1 MKKIASLCVLL
12 IMSSVI
18 GAQQN
23 YGILFPTDVQRSQKC
38 RYFNQV
44 FQQKPKEVRFG
55 VKEANG
61 QLFFEIND
69 KRWFDQLFKK
79 SGDGM
84 AIDVVPKSRYACEV
98 FQVKKQQIRGTLLK
112 PVFAK
117 HLRKGLRPTKNK
129 LYRVRVGTLPPGME
143 KEELEFNILF
153 LNNKTLCQYYWIYD
167 LESYPWDLL
176 DMGMYLDSLVYDK
189 KKVTSIKDK
198 FIMKYKTLTFTIP
211 FEKNKSVY
219 AAEDIKPLYDSL
231 RLTDFDIKKISI
243 RAYASVEGSLKRNV
257 ELQEQRASSIAEAMQ
272 SFQKPTIVTEINSSE
287 NWVEFLN
294 DVSGT
299 KYEHLKSFSKEEVKK
314 RLVGNVSRALE
325 PYLKRHRKAVIT
337 LELDRK
343 DKYKEMT
350 ISTLTDLFNTA
361 ITNDKIQEA
370 LEIQNSIFDK
380 LKGKETPPDLLT
392 KMSVPK
398 QVKYVPILNKNSM
411 FKFSRDD
418 RFSLIVLNEL
428 LQLEKLAP
436 NSKKVKYN
444 IAVAKFKLW
453 RFNHK
458 SVTESNL
465 KNQIISLKKYNIDPA
480 LIDRMLVN
488 FHIVKAEKLMRQ
500 RNYKAK
506 DISVKYI
513 QANYRKFPL
522 TNYDYLSLAQFFSF
536 YANVDAAVELL
547 DEKVRSITTDEDL
560 LFYYLN
566 LTLIDKRLTQ
576 SSDYRTTMLNAI
588 NMNKDRFCKI
598 FNSISNG
605 GVTFQLLEN
614 EYLRKTY
621 CENCKDE

>member
-1 MKKIASLCVLL
+1 MKKIVALIILL
-12 IMSSVI
+12 NVPLMIE
-18 GAQQN
+18 AQN
-23 YGILFPTDVQRSQKC
+23 KHGILFPTDVQRTQRC
-38 RYFNQV
+38 QYFNQI

-55 VKEANG
+55 IKVTNN

-69 KRWFDQLFKK
+69 KKWFDRLFKK

-84 AIDVVPKSRYACEV
+84 AIDVVSKSRYACDIET
-98 FQVKKQQIRGTLLK
+98 VKKQQIRGTLLK
-112 PVFAK
+112 PVLAK
-117 HLRKGLRPTKNK
+117 QLRKGLNPTKNK
-129 LYRVRVGTLPPGME
+129 LYRVRVGSLPPGTE
-143 KEELEFNILF
+143 EDELEFNILF

-176 DMGMYLDSLVYDK
+176 DMGMYLDSVTYAK
-189 KKVTSIKDK
+189 KKVVSTKDT

-211 FEKNKSVY
+211 FEKNKSAY

-231 RLTDFDIKKISI
+231 RLTDFNIKKINI
-243 RAYASVEGSLKRNV
+243 RAYASVEGSLERNV
-257 ELQEQRASSIAEAMQ
+257 ELQEQRANSIAIALQ
-272 SFQKPTIVTEINSSE
+272 SFQKPTINTEINSSE

-294 DVSGT
+294 DISET
-299 KYEHLKSFSKEEVKK
+299 KYGHLKELNKEQIKK
-314 RLVGNVSRALE
+314 KLVGNVSIALE

-337 LELDRK
+337 LELDKK

-350 ISTLTDLFNTA
+350 VSTLTNLFSAA
-361 ITNDKIQEA
+361 ISNDKIEEA
-370 LEIQNSIFDK
+370 LAIQNSIFEK
-380 LKGKETPPDLLT
+380 FKGKETPPDLLT
-392 KMSVPK
+392 KMVVPK
-398 QVKYVPILNKNSM
+398 QLKYASILNKNSM
-411 FKFSRDD
+411 FKFSMDD

-436 NSKKVKYN
+436 SSKKIKYN
-444 IAVAKFKLW
+444 IVVTKFKLW
-453 RFNHK
+453 RFNHQSINEK
-458 SVTESNL
+458 NL
-465 KNQIISLKKYNIDPA
+465 KKQILNLKKYGILQP

-500 RNYKAK
+500 RNYAAK

-513 QANYRKFPL
+513 QNNYRKFHL

-547 DEKVRSITTDEDL
+547 DEKTRNITIDEDL

-566 LTLIDKRLTQ
+566 LTLINKRLTE
-576 SSDYRTTMLNAI
+576 SSDYRTIMLNAI
-588 NMNKDRFCKI
+588 NMNKERFCKI
-598 FNSISNG
+598 FNSINNG

-621 CENCKDE
+621 CENCID

>member
-1 MKKIASLCVLL
+1 MLLIASSMVE
-12 IMSSVI
+12 
-18 GAQQN
+18 AQSN
-23 YGILFPTDVQRSQKC
+23 YGILFPTDLQRSQKC

-55 VKEANG
+55 VKEVNG

-84 AIDVVPKSRYACEV
+84 AIDVVPKSRYACDIPTI
-98 FQVKKQQIRGTLLK
+98 KKQQIRGTLLK

-117 HLRKGLRPTKNK
+117 QLRKGLRPTKNK
-129 LYRVRVGTLPPGME
+129 LYRVRVGTVPSGMA

-176 DMGMYLDSLVYDK
+176 DMGMYLDSLVYNK

-198 FIMKYKTLTFTIP
+198 FVMKYKTLTFTIP

-219 AAEDIKPLYDSL
+219 AAEDIKPMYDSL
-231 RLTDFDIKKISI
+231 RLTDFNIKKINI

-257 ELQEQRASSIAEAMQ
+257 ELQEQRANSIAQAMQ
-272 SFQKPTIVTEINSSE
+272 SFQKPTIITEINSSE

-294 DVSGT
+294 DISGT
-299 KYEHLKSFSKEEVKK
+299 KYETLRSLSKEEVKK
-314 RLVGNVSRALE
+314 RLVGSVSKELE

-337 LELDRK
+337 LELDKK

-350 ISTLTDLFNTA
+350 IATLTGLFSTA
-361 ITNDKIQEA
+361 VSDDKIEEA

-398 QVKYVPILNKNSM
+398 QLKYVPILNKNSM

-428 LQLEKLAP
+428 QQLEKLAP
-436 NSKKVKYN
+436 KSKKVKYN
-444 IAVAKFKLW
+444 ITVAKFKLW
-453 RFNHK
+453 RFNHQ
-458 SVTESNL
+458 SVSESDL
-465 KNQIISLKKYNIDPA
+465 KNHISSLKKHGISQA

-500 RNYKAK
+500 RNYRAK

-513 QANYRKFPL
+513 QSNYKKFPL

-536 YANVDAAVELL
+536 YANVDAAVALL
-547 DEKVRSITTDEDL
+547 DEKVRDITTDEDL

-566 LTLIDKRLTQ
+566 LTLINKRLTG
-576 SSDYRTTMLNAI
+576 STDYRTTMLNAI

-598 FNSISNG
+598 FNSISNR

-614 EYLRKTY
+614 EYLRQTY
-621 CENCKDE
+621 CENCGD

>member
-1 MKKIASLCVLL
+1 MRKIISLL
-12 IMSSVI
+12 ILLTVSPMVE
-18 GAQQN
+18 AQGN

-55 VKEANG
+55 VKETNG

-79 SGDGM
+79 SGDGI
-84 AIDVVPKSRYACEV
+84 AIDVVPKSRYACDISTI
-98 FQVKKQQIRGTLLK
+98 KKQQIRGTLLK
-112 PVFAK
+112 PVLAK
-117 HLRKGLRPTKNK
+117 QLRKGLRSTKNK
-129 LYRVRVGTLPPGME
+129 LYRVRVGALPSGME
-143 KEELEFNILF
+143 NEELEFNILF

-198 FIMKYKTLTFTIP
+198 FVMKYKTLTFTIP

-219 AAEDIKPLYDSL
+219 ATEDIKPLYDSL
-231 RLTDFDIKKISI
+231 RLTDFNIKKINI

-257 ELQEQRASSIAEAMQ
+257 ELQEQRASSIAAAMQ

-294 DVSGT
+294 DITGT
-299 KYEHLKSFSKEEVKK
+299 KYESLKSLSKEEVKK
-314 RLVGNVSRALE
+314 RLVGNTSNALE
-325 PYLKRHRKAVIT
+325 PYLKRHRKAVVT
-337 LELDRK
+337 LELDKK

-350 ISTLTDLFNTA
+350 IATLTGLFSTA
-361 ITNDKIQEA
+361 VSDDKIAEA

-398 QVKYVPILNKNSM
+398 QLKYVPILNKNSM

-428 LQLEKLAP
+428 QQLEKLAP
-436 NSKKVKYN
+436 KSKKVKYN

-453 RFNHK
+453 RFNHQ
-458 SVTESNL
+458 SVSESDL
-465 KNQIISLKKYNIDPA
+465 KNHISSLTKYGIDEA
-480 LIDRMLVN
+480 LVDRMLVN

-500 RNYKAK
+500 RNYRAK

-513 QANYRKFPL
+513 QKNYKKFPL

-547 DEKVRSITTDEDL
+547 DEKVRDITIDEDL

-566 LTLIDKRLTQ
+566 LTLINKRLTE
-576 SSDYRTTMLNAI
+576 SPDYRTTMLNAI
-588 NMNKDRFCKI
+588 NMNKNRFCKI

-621 CENCKDE
+621 CENCID

>member
-1 MKKIASLCVLL
+1 MKKIISLLFLL
-12 IMSSVI
+12 FTSPWIE
-18 GAQQN
+18 AQNN

-38 RYFNQV
+38 RYFTQV

-55 VKEANG
+55 IKVENN

-69 KRWFDQLFKK
+69 KKWFDQLFKK

-84 AIDVVPKSRYACEV
+84 AIDVVSKSRYACEIST
-98 FQVKKQQIRGTLLK
+98 VKKQQIRGTLLK

-117 HLRKGLRPTKNK
+117 QLRKGLRPTKNK
-129 LYRVRVGTLPPGME
+129 LYRVRVGSLPSGTE
-143 KEELEFNILF
+143 KDVLEFNILF

-176 DMGMYLDSLVYDK
+176 DMGMYLDSLVYSR
-189 KKVTSIKDK
+189 KKVMSTKDK

-231 RLTDFDIKKISI
+231 RLTDFNIKKINI

-257 ELQEQRASSIAEAMQ
+257 ELQEQRANSIAAAMQ

-294 DVSGT
+294 DITGT
-299 KYEHLKSFSKEEVKK
+299 SYEDLKALSKEQVKK
-314 RLVGNVSRALE
+314 KLVGTVSSALE

-337 LELDRK
+337 LQLDKK

-350 ISTLTDLFNTA
+350 VSTLTGLFSTA
-361 ITNDKIQEA
+361 IAEDKIPEA

-392 KMSVPK
+392 QMSVPK
-398 QVKYVPILNKNSM
+398 QLKYVPILNKNSM

-436 NSKKVKYN
+436 KSKKVKYN
-444 IAVAKFKLW
+444 ITVAKFKLW
-453 RFNHK
+453 RFNHQ
-458 SVTESNL
+458 SVKEKDL
-465 KNQIISLKKYNIDPA
+465 KNQILSLKKHGITQS

-488 FHIVKAEKLMRQ
+488 FHIIKAEKLMRQ
-500 RNYKAK
+500 RNYKVK
-506 DISVKYI
+506 DVSVRYI
-513 QANYRKFPL
+513 QKNYKKFPL

-536 YANVDAAVELL
+536 YSNVSAAVELL
-547 DEKVRSITTDEDL
+547 EEKARDITIDEDL

-566 LTLIDKRLTQ
+566 LTLINKQLTQ
-576 SSDYRTTMLNAI
+576 SSDYRTSMLNAI
-588 NMNKDRFCKI
+588 NMNKERFCKI
-598 FNSISNG
+598 FNSIIDG

-621 CENCKDE
+621 CENCSD